1 MVIDRGSV
9 VIVSVPGDYGK
20 PRPAVIIQ
28 RTRLTPHL
36 DSVVVA
42 LLTTSPE
49 GGRRV
54 RIVVEPS
61 ETNSLEKTSR
71 VMVDRL
77 FTLQKHRVKQVVGI
91 IDTGTMTRVDDALRI
106 LLDLD
111 PIDESEPLHELENP

>member
-1 MVIDRGSV
+1 MVMDRGSV

-28 RTRLTPHL
+28 RTRLTPYL

-54 RIVVEPS
+54 PE
-61 ETNSLEKTSR
+61 
-71 VMVDRL
+71 
-77 FTLQKHRVKQVVGI
+77 FVG
-91 IDTGTMTRVDDALRI
+91 
-106 LLDLD
+106 
-111 PIDESEPLHELENP
+111 